1 MIEQTQRRRK
11 GSRRAVTRITRGW
24 LAGARVCV
32 SPNHDARPDP
42 DDISLLVIHNIS
54 LPPGR
59 FGGPYIDQLFTNTL
73 AADAHPY
80 FAGIAALR
88 VSAHL
93 LIARDGRLTQYVPFH
108 ARAWHAVASNFHGR
122 ERCNDFSIGVE
133 LEGSDQQPFT
143 ERQYRRLV
151 AVTRALLAHYPR
163 LNLARITGHSDIAP
177 GRKTDP
183 GPRFDWVR
191 YRAALAPETLA

>member
-108 ARAWHAVASNFHGR
+108 ARAWHAGR
-122 ERCNDFSIGVE
+122 RSRLPRC
-133 LEGSDQQPFT
+133 
-143 ERQYRRLV
+143 
-151 AVTRALLAHYPR
+151 A
-163 LNLARITGHSDIAP
+163 
-177 GRKTDP
+177 
-183 GPRFDWVR
+183 
-191 YRAALAPETLA
+191 